1 MKIEIEKFLDETLE
15 DFFPQDG
22 HWYSNCFNK
31 SDFVA
36 EENLPCHL
44 RDVKWLADLIL
55 KKYNLYNLGKGTIIE
70 YIINSNNFNKLRY
83 EYEQKIVSW
92 QIYWMRNGG
101 ENWIIDEELGGD
113 LYLFSTKC
121 DYAFRKGV
129 VDTLLAIGMN
139 IDSIEEGIEKNASK
153 WREGHMR
160 IAFHNLYSVLPAY
173 SLSPSSGEKK
183 ILEKPSQE
191 HYEKWLK
198 LRLYEYY
205 MEHKD
210 SVDKYGEVLP
220 EMKMTESEVMELK
233 KWLETAHEER
243 MKKIDEFEN
252 ESYSYNI
259 SKIKETDFHTNDVFS
274 ARMLEGIIRLQK
286 KNNKPPKLDFKTWLY
301 LYITKVV
308 KVEHIP
314 VVEVEEK
321 NHMYVK
327 DSKENEVY
335 IFKDYDEYKKFFLMY
350 LDDIEDNVINLAI
363 YTRGNKG
370 QVVALKGLCEHIIV
384 KKKVNYFYNSITQ
397 EQIDEIHSKGKLTP
411 LEVVQ
416 LWESHDLCIEGSK
429 TISSKNRCMYFNQNC
444 HECLMETASHKL
456 EHDNIDFEVAN
467 SMASEPASVLKKT
480 RK

>member
-1 MKIEIEKFLDETLE
+1 MKIEVEEFLDKTLE

-92 QIYWMRNGG
+92 QIDWMRNGG

-160 IAFHNLYSVLPAY
+160 VAFHNLYSVSRF
-173 SLSPSSGEKK
+173 SLYGSEDKM
-183 ILEKPSQE
+183 LEEPSQE
-191 HYEKWLK
+191 HYEKWMK

-205 MEHKD
+205 IEHKD
-210 SVDKYGEVLP
+210 SVDKYGEILP
-220 EMKMTESEVMELK
+220 EMRMTALEVIELK
-233 KWLETAHEER
+233 KWLDEAHEKR
-243 MKKIDEFEN
+243 MKQIAEYKNKDHSSTVPEMRELDYYGCDFPTVREIEKLK
-252 ESYSYNI
+252 YS
-259 SKIKETDFHTNDVFS
+259 
-274 ARMLEGIIRLQK
+274 QK
-286 KNNKPPKLDFKTWLY
+286 SDKVDKPPRLDFKTWLY
-301 LYITKVV
+301 LYITKAL

-314 VVEVEEK
+314 VVAVEEK
-321 NHMYVK
+321 RRMYVK

-335 IFKDYDEYKKFFLMY
+335 IFKDYDE
-350 LDDIEDNVINLAI
+350 
-363 YTRGNKG
+363 
-370 QVVALKGLCEHIIV
+370 
-384 KKKVNYFYNSITQ
+384 
-397 EQIDEIHSKGKLTP
+397 
-411 LEVVQ
+411 
-416 LWESHDLCIEGSK
+416 
-429 TISSKNRCMYFNQNC
+429 
-444 HECLMETASHKL
+444 
-456 EHDNIDFEVAN
+456 
-467 SMASEPASVLKKT
+467 
-480 RK
+480 